1 MDIEVIFQHNVTINN
16 FAYKMQFKVLIV
28 LKLFVIKCMRLL
40 GPYLRGQSW
49 YHTKKLIIS
58 KINA

>member
-16 FAYKMQFKVLIV
+16 FAYQMQFKVLIV
-28 LKLFVIKCMRLL
+28 LKLFVIKFMRLL
-40 GPYLRGQSW
+40 GPYFRGQSW
-49 YHTKKLIIS
+49 YHTKKFIIS

>member
-16 FAYKMQFKVLIV
+16 FAYKMQFKVLTV
-28 LKLFVIKCMRLL
+28 LKLFVIKFMRLL
-40 GPYLRGQSW
+40 CPYLRGQSW

-58 KINA
+58 KTNA